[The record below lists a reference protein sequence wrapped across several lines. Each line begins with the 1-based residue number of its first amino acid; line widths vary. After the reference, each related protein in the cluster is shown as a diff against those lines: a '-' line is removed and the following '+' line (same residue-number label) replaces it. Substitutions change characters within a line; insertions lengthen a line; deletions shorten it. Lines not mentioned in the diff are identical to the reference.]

1 MVRAVSVDLRLIAG
15 PDRGRPGEP
24 TRFQLAGDPAL
35 PSFTDLP
42 WDEPLRDWRSD
53 RLVRVVRGIGRHVVR
68 FVAYGG
74 DLYALKEIPERIAL
88 REYRLLRHLAE
99 SSVPAVEAVGVV
111 TGRDG
116 AEPLDAVLITRYLE
130 FSLPYRSLFSTRVEE
145 EVRDRLLDAL
155 ATLLVR
161 LHVAG
166 FWWGDC
172 SLSNTLFRRD
182 AGALEAYL
190 VDAETAEVH
199 PSLSDGQRLDDVH
212 RAARNALGELYDI
225 AAERPG
231 TAPDLDPADLADG
244 LRARYASLY
253 GEITGEESF
262 GADEGYR
269 IERRLRRL
277 NDLGFDARE
286 VELRR
291 QGGIITLRL
300 DPRVVEA
307 GHHRRKLRVL
317 TGLDASENQARR
329 MLQDIDR
336 YRHHLERAEE
346 RPHAKALAAHRWITE
361 VFTPSVEAIPVAL
374 RGKREPAESFHEI
387 LDHRWYL
394 SELAGGDVGT
404 PEAVR
409 SYVRDVLPGRSDEQ
423 TLIGSADEL
432 DDGAAHV
439 DAQERG
445 DGAPEVR
452 PGDGVAGGVDLGG

>member
-1 MVRAVSVDLRLIAG
+1 MSVDLRLIAG
-15 PDRGRPGEP
+15 PDRGRPPDEP
-24 TRFQLAGDPAL
+24 IRFQLAGDPAL

-42 WDEPLRDWRSD
+42 WEVPLEEWRSD
-53 RLVRVVRGIGRHVVR
+53 RLVHVVRGIGRHVVR

-74 DLYALKEIPERIAL
+74 DLFALKEIPERIAL

-99 SSVPAVEAVGVV
+99 ASVPAVEAVGVV

-116 AEPLDAVLITRYLE
+116 DDALDAVLITRYLE

-199 PSLSDGQRLDDVH
+199 PTLSEGQRLDDVH

-231 TAPDLDPADLADG
+231 TALDLEPAELADG

-253 GEITGEESF
+253 GEVTGEESF
-262 GADEGYR
+262 GADEAYR

-291 QGGIITLRL
+291 RGGVITLRL

-317 TGLDASENQARR
+317 TGLEASENQARR

-336 YRHHLERAEE
+336 YRHHLERAGG
-346 RPHAKALAAHRWITE
+346 RPLTKALASHRWLTE
-361 VFTPSVEAIPVAL
+361 VFTPSVEAIPEAL
-374 RGKREPAESFHEI
+374 RGKRDPAESFHEI

-394 SELAGGDVGT
+394 SELAGADVGT
-404 PEAVR
+404 EEAVR

-423 TLIGSADEL
+423 TLIGSGDEL
-432 DDGAAHV
+432 DDGAADV
-439 DAQERG
+439 EAQEGG

>member
-1 MVRAVSVDLRLIAG
+1 MSGVDPRLLAG
-15 PDRGRPGEP
+15 PDRRGQRARAI
-24 TRFQLAGDPAL
+24 RFQLAGDPGL

-42 WDEPLRDWRSD
+42 WDVPLEDWESD
-53 RLVRVVRGIGRHVVR
+53 RLVSVVRGIGRHVVR

-74 DLYALKEIPERIAL
+74 DLFALKEIPQRIAL

-99 SSVPAVEAVGVV
+99 ASVPAVEAIGVV
-111 TGRDG
+111 TGRGGDD
-116 AEPLDAVLITRYLE
+116 ELDAVLITRYLE
-130 FSLPYRSLFSTRVEE
+130 FSLPYRSLFSTRVEP

-161 LHVAG
+161 IHVAG

-199 PSLSDGQRLDDVH
+199 PALTTGQRLDDVH
-212 RAARNALGELYDI
+212 RAARNALGELFDI

-231 TAPDLDPADLADG
+231 TALDLDPAELADG
-244 LRARYASLY
+244 LRSRYASLY
-253 GEITGEESF
+253 DEVTGEESF
-262 GADEGYR
+262 SADETFR

-277 NDLGFDARE
+277 NELGFDARE

-291 QGGIITLRL
+291 EGGVITLRL

-307 GHHRRKLRVL
+307 GHHRRRLFQL
-317 TGLDASENQARR
+317 TGLDVHENQARR

-336 YRHHLERAEE
+336 YKHHLEGVEG
-346 RPHAKALAAHRWITE
+346 RPLAKPVAAHRWLAE
-361 VFTPSVEAIPVAL
+361 VFTPSVEAIPPEL
-374 RGKREPAESFHEI
+374 RGKREAAESFHEI

-394 SELAGGDVGT
+394 SERAGTDVGT
-404 PEAVR
+404 EEAVR
-409 SYVRDVLPGRSDEQ
+409 SYIRDVLPQRPNEQ
-423 TLIGSADEL
+423 TLIGSGDEL
-432 DDGAAHV
+432 DDGSADVDVQEGGDRAA
-439 DAQERG
+439 
-445 DGAPEVR
+445 EVP
-452 PGDGVAGGVDLGG
+452 PGDRVPGEVDLLR